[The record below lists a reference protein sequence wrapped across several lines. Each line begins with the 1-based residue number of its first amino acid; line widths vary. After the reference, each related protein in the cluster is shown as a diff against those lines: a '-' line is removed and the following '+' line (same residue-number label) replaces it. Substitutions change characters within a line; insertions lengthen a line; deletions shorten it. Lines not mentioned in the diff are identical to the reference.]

1 MSAPCRLLVVL
12 PCKTL
17 LSVKFEFSTK
27 NVFYSAILMLKY
39 GLLLNDAAMIKV
51 NVAAIVLNTIYSV
64 FFYKFAE
71 DKYEEVLKPTSYG
84 VALLAVLLGYAQLE
98 SSENIE
104 YRFGLIL
111 TLLMLALLGA
121 PLLDVVSVW

>member
-1 MSAPCRLLVVL
+1 
-12 PCKTL
+12 
-17 LSVKFEFSTK
+17 
-27 NVFYSAILMLKY
+27 MLKY

-51 NVAAIVLNTIYSV
+51 NVAAIVLNSIYSV